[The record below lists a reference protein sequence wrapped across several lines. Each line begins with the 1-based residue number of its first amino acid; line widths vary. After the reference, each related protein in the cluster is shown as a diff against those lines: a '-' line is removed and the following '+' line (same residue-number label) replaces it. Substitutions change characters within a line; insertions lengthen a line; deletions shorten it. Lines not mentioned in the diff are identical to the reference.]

1 MLQLRYCCFSLNERA
16 CCILCMKDTTLVVE
30 MFITTVCLQ
39 VVILF
44 TRSSVQIYLGLLR
57 YYPDLINCKSLNNLQ
72 DDEVIIGAMTG

>member
-1 MLQLRYCCFSLNERA
+1 
-16 CCILCMKDTTLVVE
+16 MKDTTLVVE
-30 MFITTVCLQ
+30 MFIATVCLQ